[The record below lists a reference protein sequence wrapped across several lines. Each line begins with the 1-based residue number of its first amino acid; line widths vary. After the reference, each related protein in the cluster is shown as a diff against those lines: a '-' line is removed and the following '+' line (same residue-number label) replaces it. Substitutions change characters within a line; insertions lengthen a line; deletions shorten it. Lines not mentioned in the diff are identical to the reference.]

1 MSEIHGAV
9 GAYVVNALDP
19 DELEEFEAHLAVCP
33 TCSREVVEF
42 GETAAELSLLAS
54 VPPPPAALRGSI
66 LSAISEVR
74 PLPPEP
80 PAETAQAEPTGNG
93 TQTVTADIR
102 HAIDELALR
111 RQQRRTR
118 LLSVLVA
125 AVLAA
130 AVALGGVV
138 YTLVQ
143 TRQAQVAQQAA
154 QQAAETELLTA
165 PDVQTYSA
173 TMKDGGQIS
182 FVVSRSLDRAM
193 FIGKDLP
200 TVGADQTYQLWT
212 LEGERPIPDNLV
224 AGGGD
229 RQEFFRETLSE
240 SRAWLSAWKR
250 PAERS
255 SRHRQ
260 PSRRSPN
267 CRAEERRLSVGRGRL
282 SVCLT
287 LTLPVWIAPRSTRG
301 AVTSPRCSTGW
312 LSATTWRMMCS
323 RSVRIEPGGNG

>member
-9 GAYVVNALDP
+9 GAYVVNALEP
-19 DELEEFEAHLAVCP
+19 EEREEFEAHLAVCP

-42 GETAAELSLLAS
+42 GETAAELSVLAS
-54 VPPPPAALRGSI
+54 ATPPPASLRRSV

-80 PAETAQAEPTGNG
+80 AAEARVPEPVLPSVPSGPG
-93 TQTVTADIR
+93 RPV
-102 HAIDELALR
+102 DELALR
-111 RQQRRTR
+111 RQRRRTR
-118 LLSVLVA
+118 ILSVLVA
-125 AVLAA
+125 AVMVA

-143 TRQAQVAQQAA
+143 SRQAQVA

-193 FIGKDLP
+193 FIGNDLP
-200 TVGADQTYQLWT
+200 TVGADRTYQLWT
-212 LEGERPIPDNLV
+212 LEGERAIPDNLV

-229 RQEFFRETLSE
+229 RQQFFRETLSE
-240 SRAWLSAWKR
+240 VTGLAVSVEAAGGAQQPTPSTIQTVTELS
-250 PAERS
+250 S
-255 SRHRQ
+255 
-260 PSRRSPN
+260 
-267 CRAEERRLSVGRGRL
+267 
-282 SVCLT
+282 
-287 LTLPVWIAPRSTRG
+287 
-301 AVTSPRCSTGW
+301 
-312 LSATTWRMMCS
+312 
-323 RSVRIEPGGNG
+323 

>member
-54 VPPPPAALRGSI
+54 APPPPPALRGSI
-66 LSAISEVR
+66 LSAISGVR

-80 PAETAQAEPTGNG
+80 PAVTAKAEPTPP
-93 TQTVTADIR
+93 APLKAPDEIR
-102 HAIDELALR
+102 RAVDELALR

-118 LLSVLVA
+118 VLTVLVA
-125 AVLAA
+125 AVVAA

-138 YTLVQ
+138 YTLIQARQ
-143 TRQAQVAQQAA
+143 TQVA

-182 FVVSRSLDRAM
+182 FVVSRSLNRAL

-200 TVGADQTYQLWT
+200 AVGSDQRYQLWT
-212 LEGERPIPDNLV
+212 LEGDRAIPDNLV

-229 RQEFFRETLSE
+229 RKEFFRETLD
-240 SRAWLSAWKR
+240 
-250 PAERS
+250 
-255 SRHRQ
+255 
-260 PSRRSPN
+260 
-267 CRAEERRLSVGRGRL
+267 G
-282 SVCLT
+282 
-287 LTLPVWIAPRSTRG
+287 
-301 AVTSPRCSTGW
+301 VTSLAVS
-312 LSATTWRMMCS
+312 
-323 RSVRIEPGGNG
+323 IEPAGGAQQPTPSTIQTVTQLSS

>member
-9 GAYVVNALDP
+9 GAYVVNALGP
-19 DELEEFEAHLAVCP
+19 DEREEFEAHLAVCP

-42 GETAAELSLLAS
+42 GETAAELSVLAS
-54 VPPPPAALRGSI
+54 VTPPPGLRRSI

-80 PAETAQAEPTGNG
+80 AAEAATAESAAPSVQAEPGRP
-93 TQTVTADIR
+93 V
-102 HAIDELALR
+102 DELALR
-111 RQQRRTR
+111 RQRRRTR
-118 LLSVLVA
+118 ILIALVA
-125 AVLAA
+125 AVMAA

-143 TRQAQVAQQAA
+143 SRQAQVA

-200 TVGADQTYQLWT
+200 TVGADRTYQLWT

-229 RQEFFRETLSE
+229 RQQFFRESLSGVTGLAVSVE
-240 SRAWLSAWKR
+240 AAGGAQQPTPSTIQTVTELS
-250 PAERS
+250 S
-255 SRHRQ
+255 
-260 PSRRSPN
+260 
-267 CRAEERRLSVGRGRL
+267 
-282 SVCLT
+282 
-287 LTLPVWIAPRSTRG
+287 
-301 AVTSPRCSTGW
+301 
-312 LSATTWRMMCS
+312 
-323 RSVRIEPGGNG
+323 

>member
-9 GAYVVNALDP
+9 GAYVVNALEP
-19 DELEEFEAHLAVCP
+19 DEREEFEAHLAVCP

-42 GETAAELSLLAS
+42 GETAAELSVLAS
-54 VPPPPAALRGSI
+54 VTPPPAGLRRSI

-80 PAETAQAEPTGNG
+80 AAVTAQVDPTPK
-93 TQTVTADIR
+93 VPLKAPDEIKR
-102 HAIDELALR
+102 AVDELALR

-118 LLSVLVA
+118 VLTVLVA
-125 AVLAA
+125 AVMVA

-143 TRQAQVAQQAA
+143 SRQAQVA

-200 TVGADQTYQLWT
+200 TVGADRRYQLWT

-229 RQEFFRETLSE
+229 RQQFFRESLSGVTGLAVSVE
-240 SRAWLSAWKR
+240 AASGAQQPTPSTIQTVTELS
-250 PAERS
+250 S
-255 SRHRQ
+255 
-260 PSRRSPN
+260 
-267 CRAEERRLSVGRGRL
+267 
-282 SVCLT
+282 
-287 LTLPVWIAPRSTRG
+287 
-301 AVTSPRCSTGW
+301 
-312 LSATTWRMMCS
+312 
-323 RSVRIEPGGNG
+323 

>member
-80 PAETAQAEPTGNG
+80 PAEVAPAEPTGNG
-93 TQTVTADIR
+93 SQTVTADIR

-111 RQQRRTR
+111 RQRRRTR
-118 LLSVLVA
+118 LLRVLVA

-138 YTLVQ
+138 YSLVQ
-143 TRQAQVAQQAA
+143 TRQAQVA

-173 TMKDGGQIS
+173 SMKDGGQIS

-200 TVGADQTYQLWT
+200 TVGADRTYQLWT
-212 LEGERPIPDNLV
+212 LEGESAVPDNLV

-229 RQEFFRETLSE
+229 RQEFFRETLSGVTGLAVSVE
-240 SRAWLSAWKR
+240 AAGGAQQPTPSAI
-250 PAERS
+250 
-255 SRHRQ
+255 Q
-260 PSRRSPN
+260 
-267 CRAEERRLSVGRGRL
+267 
-282 SVCLT
+282 
-287 LTLPVWIAPRSTRG
+287 
-301 AVTSPRCSTGW
+301 AVTE
-312 LSATTWRMMCS
+312 LSS
-323 RSVRIEPGGNG
+323 